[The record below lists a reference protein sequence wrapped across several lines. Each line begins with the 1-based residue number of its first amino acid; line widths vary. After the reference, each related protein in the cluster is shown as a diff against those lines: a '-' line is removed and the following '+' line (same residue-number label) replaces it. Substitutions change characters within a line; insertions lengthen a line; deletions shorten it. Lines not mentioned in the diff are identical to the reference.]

1 MSGDIGEQ
9 TGVGSLQFSQAL
21 AGDGACLAV
30 GAVVGAVDDDQQ
42 QFDQGLGVANAK
54 SVKHVEGDENGGGG
68 DEHLVF
74 ESEGY
79 VSPVEGG
86 LDDET
91 EGVEEAVN
99 ELGLLGDE

>member
-21 AGDGACLAV
+21 AGDGACLPV

-42 QFDQGLGVANAK
+42 QFNQGLGVAHAK
-54 SVKHVEGDENGGGG
+54 CVKHVEGDENGGGG
-68 DEHLVF
+68 NEHLVF

-79 VSPVEGG
+79 VNPVEG
-86 LDDET
+86 
-91 EGVEEAVN
+91 
-99 ELGLLGDE
+99 